1 MKNFSIMKKADFKF
15 DEINVNGGEKE
26 ARMVPLAV
34 GDELNFTLSKEMF
47 VPRKET
53 INGTQQEWTDLQTD
67 GDVAVSAS
75 QLTRRN
81 NGLILNG
88 KTIKERLASFVDLFS
103 EEGTLKLKVTKVVER
118 AFDQPDGSKS
128 TSRYLKFEVA

>member
-1 MKNFSIMKKADFKF
+1 MKKNEFKI
-15 DEINVNGGEKE
+15 DDVVINGGEKE

-34 GDELNFTLSKEMF
+34 GDELTFTLSKEMF
-47 VPRKET
+47 IPRKET
-53 INGTQQEWTDLQTD
+53 INGTTQNWTDIQTD
-67 GDVAVSAS
+67 GDIAVSAS

-81 NGLILNG
+81 NGLALTG
-88 KTIKERLASFVDLFS
+88 KTIKDRLASFVELFS

-118 AFDQPDGSKS
+118 SFDQPDGSKS

>member
-1 MKNFSIMKKADFKF
+1 MKKADFKF
-15 DEINVNGGEKE
+15 EDVAVNGGEKE

-81 NGLILNG
+81 NGLTLEG
-88 KTIKERLASFVDLFS
+88 KTIKERLASFVNLFTD
-103 EEGTLKLKVTKVVER
+103 EGTLKLRVTKVVER
-118 AFDQPDGSKS
+118 VLAQADGTTS

>member
-1 MKNFSIMKKADFKF
+1 MKKADFKF
-15 DEINVNGGEKE
+15 EDVVVNGGEKE

-81 NGLILNG
+81 NGLILEG
-88 KTIKERLASFVDLFS
+88 KTIKERLASFVNLFTD
-103 EEGTLKLKVTKVVER
+103 EGTLKLKVTKVVER
-118 AFDQPDGSKS
+118 AFSQADGSTS

>member
-1 MKNFSIMKKADFKF
+1 MKKADFKF

-53 INGTQQEWTDLQTD
+53 INGAQQEWTDLQTD

-81 NGLILNG
+81 NGLTLNG
-88 KTIKERLASFVDLFS
+88 KTIKERLASFVELFS

>member
-1 MKNFSIMKKADFKF
+1 MKKADFKF
-15 DEINVNGGEKE
+15 KDVVVSGGDKD

-53 INGTQQEWTDLQTD
+53 INGTTQEWTDLQTD
-67 GDVAVSAS
+67 GDIAVSAS

-81 NGLILNG
+81 NGLTLEG
-88 KTIKERLASFVDLFS
+88 KTIKERLASFVNLFTD
-103 EEGTLKLKVTKVVER
+103 EGTLKLKVTKVVER
-118 AFDQPDGSKS
+118 SFDQSDGSTS
-128 TSRYLKFEVA
+128 TSRYLKFAVA

>member
-1 MKNFSIMKKADFKF
+1 MKKADFKF
-15 DEINVNGGEKE
+15 EDVVVNGGEKE

-81 NGLILNG
+81 NGLTLEG
-88 KTIKERLASFVDLFS
+88 KTIKERLASFVNLFTD
-103 EEGTLKLKVTKVVER
+103 EGTLKLKVTKVVER
-118 AFDQPDGSKS
+118 AFAQADGTTS

>member
-1 MKNFSIMKKADFKF
+1 MKKADFKF
-15 DEINVNGGEKE
+15 EGIKVNGGEKE

-47 VPRKET
+47 VPREET
-53 INGTQQEWTDLQTD
+53 ISGQKQEWTDVQTD

-81 NGLILNG
+81 NGLTLTG
-88 KTIKERLASFVDLFS
+88 KTVKERLESFTQLFT

-118 AFDQPDGSKS
+118 AFDQTDGTKS

>member
-1 MKNFSIMKKADFKF
+1 MKKNEFKF
-15 DEINVNGGEKE
+15 DDIQVNGGEKE

-34 GDELNFTLSKEMF
+34 DDELNFTLSKEMF

-53 INGTQQEWTDLQTD
+53 INGTTQEWTDIQTD

-81 NGLILNG
+81 NGLTLNG

-103 EEGTLKLKVTKVVER
+103 EEGTLKLKVTKVIER
-118 AFDQPDGSKS
+118 DFTDPNGKKS
-128 TSRYLKFEVA
+128 ISRYLKFEVA

>member
-1 MKNFSIMKKADFKF
+1 MKKNEFKF
-15 DEINVNGGEKE
+15 DDIQVSGGEKE

-53 INGTQQEWTDLQTD
+53 INGTTQEWTDIQTD

-81 NGLILNG
+81 NGLTLNG

-103 EEGTLKLKVTKVVER
+103 EEGTLKLKVAKIVER
-118 AFDQPDGSKS
+118 DFTQEDGSKS
-128 TSRYLKFEVA
+128 TSRYLKFAMA

>member
-1 MKNFSIMKKADFKF
+1 MKKNEFKF
-15 DEINVNGGEKE
+15 DDIQVNGGEKE

-53 INGTQQEWTDLQTD
+53 INGTTQDWTDIQTD
-67 GDVAVSAS
+67 GDIAVSAS

-81 NGLILNG
+81 NGLTLNG

-118 AFDQPDGSKS
+118 DFTDPDGKKS
-128 TSRYLKFEVA
+128 ISRYLKFEVA

>member
-1 MKNFSIMKKADFKF
+1 MKKADFKF
-15 DEINVNGGEKE
+15 EDVVVNGGEKE

-81 NGLILNG
+81 NGLTLNG

-118 AFDQPDGSKS
+118 DFTQEDGSKS
-128 TSRYLKFEVA
+128 TSRYLKFTVA

>member
-1 MKNFSIMKKADFKF
+1 MKKNEFKI
-15 DEINVNGGEKE
+15 DDVVINGGEKE

-53 INGTQQEWTDLQTD
+53 INGTTQDWTDIQTD
-67 GDVAVSAS
+67 GDIAVSAS

-81 NGLILNG
+81 NGLALTG
-88 KTIKERLASFVDLFS
+88 KTIKDRLASFVELFS

-118 AFDQPDGSKS
+118 SFDQPDGSKS

>member
-1 MKNFSIMKKADFKF
+1 MKKADFKF
-15 DEINVNGGEKE
+15 EDIQVNGGEKE

-47 VPRKET
+47 IPRKET
-53 INGTQQEWTDLQTD
+53 INGTTQEWTDVQTD
-67 GDVAVSAS
+67 GDVAISSS

-81 NGLILNG
+81 NGLTLNG

-103 EEGTLKLKVTKVVER
+103 DEGTLKLKVAKVVER
-118 AFDQPDGSKS
+118 DFTQEDGSKS
-128 TSRYLKFEVA
+128 TSRYLKFTVA

>member
-1 MKNFSIMKKADFKF
+1 MKKNEFKF
-15 DEINVNGGEKE
+15 DDIQVNGGEKE

-47 VPRKET
+47 IPRKET
-53 INGTQQEWTDLQTD
+53 INGTTQDWTDIQTD
-67 GDVAVSAS
+67 GDIAVSAS

-81 NGLILNG
+81 NGLTLNG

-103 EEGTLKLKVTKVVER
+103 DEGTLKLKVAKVIER
-118 AFDQPDGSKS
+118 DFTQEDGSKS
-128 TSRYLKFEVA
+128 TSRYLKFTVA

>member
-1 MKNFSIMKKADFKF
+1 MKKADFKF
-15 DEINVNGGEKE
+15 DDIQVNGGEKE

-34 GDELNFTLSKEMF
+34 GDELNFTLSNEMF

-53 INGTQQEWTDLQTD
+53 INGTTQQWTDVQTD
-67 GDVAVSAS
+67 GDVAISAS

-81 NGLILNG
+81 NGLTLNG

-103 EEGTLKLKVTKVVER
+103 DEGTLKLKVTKVVER
-118 AFDQPDGSKS
+118 DFTQEDGSKS
-128 TSRYLKFEVA
+128 TSRYLKVTVA

>member
-1 MKNFSIMKKADFKF
+1 MKKNEFKF
-15 DEINVNGGEKE
+15 DDIQVNGGEKE
-26 ARMVPLAV
+26 ARMVPLTV

-53 INGTQQEWTDLQTD
+53 INGTTQEWTDIQTD

-81 NGLILNG
+81 NGLTLNG

-118 AFDQPDGSKS
+118 DFTDPDGKKS
-128 TSRYLKFEVA
+128 LSRYLKFDLA

>member
-1 MKNFSIMKKADFKF
+1 MKKADFKF
-15 DEINVNGGEKE
+15 EDVVVNGGEKE

-53 INGTQQEWTDLQTD
+53 INGSTQEWTDVQTD
-67 GDVAVSAS
+67 GDIAVSAS
-75 QLTRRN
+75 QITRRN
-81 NGLILNG
+81 NGLTLEG
-88 KTIKERLASFVDLFS
+88 KTIKERLTSFVNLFTD
-103 EEGTLKLKVTKVVER
+103 EGTLKLKVTKVVER
-118 AFDQPDGSKS
+118 AFAQADGSTS

>member
-1 MKNFSIMKKADFKF
+1 MKKADFKF
-15 DEINVNGGEKE
+15 DDIQVNGGEKE

-53 INGTQQEWTDLQTD
+53 INGTTQEWTDIQTD

-81 NGLILNG
+81 NGLTLDG
-88 KTIKERLASFVDLFS
+88 KTIKDRLASFVKLFS
-103 EEGTLKLKVTKVVER
+103 EEGTLKLKVAKVVER
-118 AFDQPDGSKS
+118 DFTQEDGSKS
-128 TSRYLKFEVA
+128 TSRYLKFTVA

>member
-1 MKNFSIMKKADFKF
+1 MKKNEFKF
-15 DEINVNGGEKE
+15 DDIQVNGGEKD

-53 INGTQQEWTDLQTD
+53 INGTTQEWTDIQTD

-81 NGLILNG
+81 NGLTLNG

-118 AFDQPDGSKS
+118 DFTDPDGKKS
-128 TSRYLKFEVA
+128 ISRYLKFDLA

>member
-1 MKNFSIMKKADFKF
+1 MKKNEFKF
-15 DEINVNGGEKE
+15 DDLKLAGAEKE

-34 GDELNFTLSKEMF
+34 GDVLNFTLSKKLT

-53 INGTQQEWTDLQTD
+53 INGVTQEWTDVQTD

-81 NGLILNG
+81 NGLTLTG
-88 KTIKERLASFVDLFS
+88 KTIKERLASFIDLFN
-103 EEGTLKLKVTKVVER
+103 EDGTLKLKITKVVER
-118 AFDQPDGSKS
+118 DFTDENGKKS
-128 TSRYLKFEVA
+128 SSRYLKFAMA

>member
-1 MKNFSIMKKADFKF
+1 MKKADFKF
-15 DEINVNGGEKE
+15 EDVVVNGGEKE

-53 INGTQQEWTDLQTD
+53 INGSTQEWTDVQTD
-67 GDVAVSAS
+67 GDIAVSAS

-81 NGLILNG
+81 NGLTLEG
-88 KTIKERLASFVDLFS
+88 KTIKERLASFVNLFTD
-103 EEGTLKLKVTKVVER
+103 EGTLKLKVTKVVER
-118 AFDQPDGSKS
+118 AFAQADGSTS

>member
-1 MKNFSIMKKADFKF
+1 MKKADFKI
-15 DEINVNGGEKE
+15 DDVVVNGGEKE

-53 INGTQQEWTDLQTD
+53 INGTTQEWTDLQTD

-81 NGLILNG
+81 NGLTLTG
-88 KTIKERLASFVDLFS
+88 KTVKERLASFVELFS

-118 AFDQPDGSKS
+118 DFTDNNGNKS
-128 TSRYLKFEVA
+128 TSRYLKFATA

>member
-1 MKNFSIMKKADFKF
+1 MKKADFKF
-15 DEINVNGGEKE
+15 EDVVVNGGEKE

-81 NGLILNG
+81 NGLTLEG
-88 KTIKERLASFVDLFS
+88 KTIKERLASFVNLFTD
-103 EEGTLKLKVTKVVER
+103 EGTLKLKVTTVVER
-118 AFDQPDGSKS
+118 AFAQADGSTS

>member
-1 MKNFSIMKKADFKF
+1 MKKNEFKF
-15 DEINVNGGEKE
+15 DDIQVNGGEKE

-53 INGTQQEWTDLQTD
+53 INGTTQEWTDIQTD

-81 NGLILNG
+81 NGLTLNG
-88 KTIKERLASFVDLFS
+88 KTIKDRLASFVELFS

-118 AFDQPDGSKS
+118 DFTDPDGKKS
-128 TSRYLKFEVA
+128 ISRYLKFEVA

>member
-1 MKNFSIMKKADFKF
+1 MKKADFKF
-15 DEINVNGGEKE
+15 DDINVNGGEKE

-47 VPRKET
+47 VARKET

-81 NGLILNG
+81 NGLTLNG

>member
-1 MKNFSIMKKADFKF
+1 MKKNEFKF
-15 DEINVNGGEKE
+15 DDIQVNGGEKE

-47 VPRKET
+47 IPRKET
-53 INGTQQEWTDLQTD
+53 INGTTQEWTDVQTD
-67 GDVAVSAS
+67 GDVAISAS

-81 NGLILNG
+81 NGLTLNG

-103 EEGTLKLKVTKVVER
+103 DEGILKLKVAKVVER
-118 AFDQPDGSKS
+118 DFTQEDGSKS
-128 TSRYLKFEVA
+128 TSRYLKFTVA

>member
-1 MKNFSIMKKADFKF
+1 MKKADFKF

-53 INGTQQEWTDLQTD
+53 INGTQQEWTDIQTD
-67 GDVAVSAS
+67 GDVAISAS

-81 NGLILNG
+81 NGLTLNG
-88 KTIKERLASFVDLFS
+88 KTIKERLASFVDLFN
-103 EEGTLKLKVTKVVER
+103 EDGTLKLKVTKVVER

-128 TSRYLKFEVA
+128 TSRYLKFEIA

>member
-1 MKNFSIMKKADFKF
+1 MKKNEFKF
-15 DEINVNGGEKE
+15 DDVVINGGDKE

-34 GDELNFTLSKEMF
+34 SDELNFTLSKEMF

-53 INGTQQEWTDLQTD
+53 INGSTQEWTDVQTD
-67 GDVAVSAS
+67 GDIAVSAS

-81 NGLILNG
+81 NGLTLEG
-88 KTIKERLASFVDLFS
+88 KTIKERLASFVNLFTD
-103 EEGTLKLKVTKVVER
+103 EGTLKLKVTKVVER
-118 AFDQPDGSKS
+118 AFAQADGSTS

>member
-1 MKNFSIMKKADFKF
+1 MKKNEFKF
-15 DEINVNGGEKE
+15 EDVVVNGGEKE

-67 GDVAVSAS
+67 GDVAISAS

-81 NGLILNG
+81 NGLVLTG

-103 EEGTLKLKVTKVVER
+103 DEGTLKLKVTKVVER
-118 AFDQPDGSKS
+118 AFTQADGSTS

>member
-1 MKNFSIMKKADFKF
+1 MKKADFKF
-15 DEINVNGGEKE
+15 DDVVVNGGEKE

-81 NGLILNG
+81 NGLTLEG
-88 KTIKERLASFVDLFS
+88 KTVKERLASLVNLFTD
-103 EEGTLKLKVTKVVER
+103 EGTLKLKVTKVVER
-118 AFDQPDGSKS
+118 AFAQADGSTS